1 MVRYN
6 VHVEDSVDYCIPP
19 DEAINS
25 IEMVED
31 LALEFWAERIP
42 KITITTVEE

>member
-1 MVRYN
+1 MRYN
-6 VHVEDSVDYCIPP
+6 VHVEDSVDYCIS
-19 DEAINS
+19 DETIDS

-31 LALEFWAERIP
+31 LALEFWTERIP

>member
-1 MVRYN
+1 MIYN
-6 VHVEDSVDYCIPP
+6 VHVEDSVDYCIP
-19 DEAINS
+19 DEAIDS

>member
-1 MVRYN
+1 MRYK
-6 VHVEDSVDYCIPP
+6 VHVEDSVDYYIP
-19 DEAINS
+19 DEAIDS
-25 IEMVED
+25 IETVED

>member
-1 MVRYN
+1 MRYN
-6 VHVEDSVDYCIPP
+6 VHIEDSVDYCIP
-19 DEAINS
+19 DGAADS
-25 IEMVED
+25 IEMMED

>member
-1 MVRYN
+1 MRYN
-6 VHVEDSVDYCIPP
+6 VHVEDSVDYCIP

>member
-1 MVRYN
+1 MRYN
-6 VHVEDSVDYCIPP
+6 VHVEDSVDYFIP
-19 DEAINS
+19 DEAIDS
-25 IEMVED
+25 IEMVKD

>member
-1 MVRYN
+1 MRYN
-6 VHVEDSVDYCIPP
+6 VHVEDSVDYCIP
-19 DEAINS
+19 DEAIDN